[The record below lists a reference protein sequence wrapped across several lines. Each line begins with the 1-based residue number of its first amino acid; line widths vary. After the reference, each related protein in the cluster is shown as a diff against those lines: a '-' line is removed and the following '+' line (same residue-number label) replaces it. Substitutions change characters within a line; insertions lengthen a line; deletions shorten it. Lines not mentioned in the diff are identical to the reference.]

1 MAAFFVADCGHVQG
15 ALAAARESAGISP
28 LPSLNGRQRPA
39 MRCDVLGLIRGD
51 ATMSPARHVTSAPCH
66 QRAMSPARHVTRAP
80 KPLSIPPS
88 NPPCHQNMF
97 SRHSP

>member
-51 ATMSPARHVTSAPCH
+51 ATMSPVRQSPSAFPLAIHHVTKTCF
-66 QRAMSPARHVTRAP
+66 HV
-80 KPLSIPPS
+80 IPPS
-88 NPPCHQNMF
+88 NPP
-97 SRHSP
+97 

>member
-51 ATMSPARHVTSAPCH
+51 ATMSPARHVT
-66 QRAMSPARHVTRAP
+66 RAP